1 MINGIKPKGIE
12 CSGCGSTMNPERF
25 EMGFKVCVKCSTE
38 EKKMGH
44 VIYPHK
50 TGGYVQPVS
59 STKKKHLDS
68 IDRRSSSG
76 VKPAKGIMKDA
87 SWDRWLKQYWHDK
100 YNPKPERKKVVWK
113 SPKITYISMSKAE
126 SMVRKHYDDWGYHP
140 TLDYCKEL
148 FLNDKISMVMKN
160 QLTNM
165 ITDQQMLPKRL
176 RKWVQ
181 KIK

>member
-1 MINGIKPKGIE
+1 MNNCLKCDNQIDDHRYHLGYTECVE
-12 CSGCGSTMNPERF
+12 CSD
-25 EMGFKVCVKCSTE
+25 TE
-38 EKKMGH
+38 KYSAH
-44 VIYPHK
+44 QVYPHK

-76 VKPAKGIMKDA
+76 VRPAKGIMKDR
-87 SWDRWLKQYWHDK
+87 SWDRWLKKYYENKDK
-100 YNPKPERKKVVWK
+100 PKPKRKVVWK
-113 SPKITYISMSKAE
+113 TPKVVYISMSESE
-126 SMVRKHYDDWGYHP
+126 SMVRKYYDEWGYQP

-148 FLNDKISMVMKN
+148 YLRDKISMVMKN

-165 ITDQQMLPKRL
+165 ITDQQMLPKKL

-181 KIK
+181 KIR

>member
-1 MINGIKPKGIE
+1 MNNCKICDKQIDDHRYHLGYTECVE
-12 CSGCGSTMNPERF
+12 CSD
-25 EMGFKVCVKCSTE
+25 TE
-38 EKKMGH
+38 KYSAH
-44 VIYPHK
+44 QVYPHK

-76 VKPAKGIMKDA
+76 VKPAKGIMKDN
-87 SWDRWLKQYWHDK
+87 SWDRWLKKYYEDK
-100 YNPKPERKKVVWK
+100 DNPKPKRKVVWK
-113 SPKITYISMSKAE
+113 TPKVTYLSMSESE
-126 SMVRKHYDDWGYHP
+126 SMVRKYYDEWGYQP

-148 FLNDKISMVMKN
+148 YLRDKISMVMKN

-176 RKWVQ
+176 RNWVQ

>member
-1 MINGIKPKGIE
+1 MIQCKKCDVNIPKAR
-12 CSGCGSTMNPERF
+12 S
-25 EMGFKVCVKCSTE
+25 EMGYDVCVGCSTE
-38 EKKMGH
+38 QKKVGH

-68 IDRRSSSG
+68 IDRRSRGSG
-76 VKPAKGIMKDA
+76 RVAKGIMKDN
-87 SWDRWLKQYWHDK
+87 SWDRWLDK
-100 YNPKPERKKVVWK
+100 YYYNLYNPKPKRKVVWK
-113 SPKITYISMSKAE
+113 SPKVTYLSMSKAE

>member
-1 MINGIKPKGIE
+1 MNNCLKCDNQIDDHRYHLGYTECVE
-12 CSGCGSTMNPERF
+12 CSD
-25 EMGFKVCVKCSTE
+25 TE
-38 EKKMGH
+38 KYSAH
-44 VIYPHK
+44 QVYPHK

-76 VKPAKGIMKDA
+76 VRPAKGIMKDK
-87 SWDRWLKQYWHDK
+87 SWDRWLKKYYENKDK
-100 YNPKPERKKVVWK
+100 PKPKRKVVWK
-113 SPKITYISMSKAE
+113 TPKVVYISMSESE
-126 SMVRKHYDDWGYHP
+126 SMVRKYYDEWGYQR
-140 TLDYCKEL
+140 TLYYCKEL
-148 FLNDKISMVMKN
+148 YLGNKISMVMKN

-181 KIK
+181 KIR

>member
-1 MINGIKPKGIE
+1 MNNCLKCNKEIDDHRYHLGDTE
-12 CSGCGSTMNPERF
+12 CLD
-25 EMGFKVCVKCSTE
+25 CSDTE
-38 EKKMGH
+38 KYSAH
-44 VIYPHK
+44 QVYPHK

-59 STKKKHLDS
+59 SNKKKHLDS
-68 IDRRSSSG
+68 IDRRSRGNSK
-76 VKPAKGIMKDA
+76 VAKGIMKDN
-87 SWDRWLKQYWHDK
+87 SWDRWLDK
-100 YNPKPERKKVVWK
+100 YYYNLYNPKPKRKVVWK
-113 SPKITYISMSKAE
+113 SPKVTYISMSKAE
-126 SMVRKHYDDWGYHP
+126 SMVRKHYDEWGYQP

-148 FLNDKISMVMKN
+148 YLNNKISMVMKN

>member
-1 MINGIKPKGIE
+1 MNNCKICDKQIDDHRYHLGYTE
-12 CSGCGSTMNPERF
+12 CLD
-25 EMGFKVCVKCSTE
+25 CSDE
-38 EKKMGH
+38 EKYSAH
-44 VIYPHK
+44 QVYPHK
-50 TGGYVQPVS
+50 TGGYVQPI
-59 STKKKHLDS
+59 KKNQSDNLKRL
-68 IDRRSSSG
+68 DRRSVG
-76 VKPAKGIMKDA
+76 GNGKVAKGIMKDA

>member
-1 MINGIKPKGIE
+1 MNNCKVCDKQIDDHRYHLGYTECVE
-12 CSGCGSTMNPERF
+12 CSD
-25 EMGFKVCVKCSTE
+25 TE
-38 EKKMGH
+38 KYSAH
-44 VIYPHK
+44 QVYPHK

-76 VKPAKGIMKDA
+76 VKPAKGIMKDN
-87 SWDRWLKQYWHDK
+87 SWDRWLKK
-100 YNPKPERKKVVWK
+100 YYESKDNQKPKRKVVWK
-113 SPKITYISMSKAE
+113 TPKVVYISMSESE
-126 SMVRKHYDDWGYHP
+126 SMVRKYYDEWGYQP

-148 FLNDKISMVMKN
+148 YLRDKISMVMKN

-181 KIK
+181 KIR

>member
-1 MINGIKPKGIE
+1 MNNCLKCDNQIDDHRYHLGYTECVE
-12 CSGCGSTMNPERF
+12 CSD
-25 EMGFKVCVKCSTE
+25 TE
-38 EKKMGH
+38 KYSAH
-44 VIYPHK
+44 QVYPHK

-76 VKPAKGIMKDA
+76 VRPAKGIMKDR
-87 SWDRWLKQYWHDK
+87 SWDRWLKKYYENKDK
-100 YNPKPERKKVVWK
+100 PKPKRKVVWK
-113 SPKITYISMSKAE
+113 TPKVTYLSMSESE
-126 SMVRKHYDDWGYHP
+126 SMVRKYYDEWGYQP

-148 FLNDKISMVMKN
+148 YLGNKISMVMKN

-176 RKWVQ
+176 RNWVQ
-181 KIK
+181 KIT